1 MTMKARRRPVSTC
14 VRFAVAGLM
23 CAPAAAQADPSA
35 LWNIVHGQCVPHE
48 EAAHDPAPCAEVDLS
63 DGAQKGYALLK
74 DINGVAQFLLIPTA
88 HLGGIEDPAIL
99 APDVVNYWEAAWEA
113 RSLVEQR
120 LHMKLARDDVSLAIN
135 SAYGRTQ
142 NQFHIHIDCVRP
154 DVRDAL
160 HENLDRIGVMWAP
173 FPVALAGH
181 KYQAVRI
188 NQDTLLGE
196 DPFKVLANQVLDARS
211 DMGKYTLV
219 VVGMTFPDGAP
230 GFVLL
235 ADRAN
240 LLAGDRA
247 SGEQLQD
254 HSCAIARKD

>member
-1 MTMKARRRPVSTC
+1 MRAWLLLP
-14 VRFAVAGLM
+14 GLLLG
-23 CAPAAAQADPSA
+23 PATAQADPSA
-35 LWNIVHGQCVPHE
+35 LWKIVHGQCVPHE
-48 EAAHDPAPCAEVDLS
+48 EASHDPSPCAAVDLS
-63 DGAQKGYALLK
+63 GGVEKGYALLK
-74 DINGVAQFLLIPTA
+74 DIRGIAQYLLIPTA

-99 APDVVNYWEAAWEA
+99 APDAVNYWQAAWEG

-120 LHMKLARDDVSLAIN
+120 LHMKLPRDDVSLAIN

-154 DVRDAL
+154 EVRDAL
-160 HENLDRIGVMWAP
+160 HANLDKIGVLWAP

-181 KYQAVRI
+181 EYQALRI
-188 NQDTLLGE
+188 NQETLLGK
-196 DPFKVLANQVLDARS
+196 DPFKVLANQVPDARS

-219 VVGMTFPDGAP
+219 VVGMTFPDGSP

-235 ADRAN
+235 NDHVN
-240 LLAGDRA
+240 FLAGDRA

-254 HSCAIARKD
+254 HSCAVAGKD

>member
-1 MTMKARRRPVSTC
+1 MKKRRRLVATC
-14 VRFAVAGLM
+14 LWLALAGLLF
-23 CAPAAAQADPSA
+23 APAAVQADPSA

-48 EAAHDPAPCAEVDLS
+48 ESAHNPAPCAKVDLS
-63 DGAQKGYALLK
+63 GGVRKGYALLK
-74 DINGVAQFLLIPTA
+74 DINGVAQYLLIPTT
-88 HLGGIEDPAIL
+88 HISGIEDPAIL
-99 APDVVNYWEAAWEA
+99 APDAVNYWQAAWQA
-113 RSLVEQR
+113 RSLLDQR
-120 LHMKLARDDVSLAIN
+120 LHTTLPRDDVSLVIN

-154 DVRDAL
+154 EVRDAL
-160 HENLDRIGVMWAP
+160 HANLNKIGVIWMP

-181 KYQAVRI
+181 HYLALRV

-196 DPFKVLANQVLDARS
+196 DPFKVLANQVDDARN

-219 VVGMTFPDGAP
+219 VVGMTFPDGSR

-235 ADRAN
+235 TDHAS

-247 SGEQLQD
+247 SGVQLQD
-254 HSCAIARKD
+254 HSCAFARKE